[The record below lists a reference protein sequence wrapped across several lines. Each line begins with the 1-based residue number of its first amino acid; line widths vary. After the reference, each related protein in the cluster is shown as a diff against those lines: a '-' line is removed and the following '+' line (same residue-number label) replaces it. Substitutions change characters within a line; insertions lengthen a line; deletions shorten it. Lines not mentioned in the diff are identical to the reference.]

1 MSIVNIKIFK
11 AKTSYMKLFK
21 EILLYVSSFIP
32 LYFLVIVKELVEII
46 NGNLSFNITN
56 GIMICLNIIFIVL
69 GVIGVVLVYKASSY
83 KTIEVISHQNV
94 TRENFLPYFPLF
106 VLFALAFELEY
117 ISMAIVYLTILVLL
131 GVVYVKN
138 KMFYINPFL
147 NIIGF
152 STYKIT
158 YKYNEK
164 EKTKYVFSSSS
175 IKKRNY
181 KFNSFFVKK

>member
-1 MSIVNIKIFK
+1 
-11 AKTSYMKLFK
+11 MKLFK
-21 EILLYVSSFIP
+21 EILLYISSFIP
-32 LYFLVIVKELVEII
+32 LYFLVILKELLEII

-56 GIMICLNIIFIVL
+56 GIMICLNFVFIIL
-69 GVIGVVLVYKASSY
+69 GVVGVVLIFKFEPY
-83 KTIEVISHQNV
+83 KTVELVDYKNV

-117 ISMAIVYLTILVLL
+117 ISMAVVYLTILILL
-131 GVVYVKN
+131 GIVYVKN

-164 EKTKYVFSSSS
+164 EKTKYVFSSVPL
-175 IKKRNY
+175 KKRNY
-181 KFNSFFVKK
+181 KFNSFFLKK